1 LLVIVSPCNAPKTPG
16 KRLRSALLASSALF
30 CLFSASQLWAFDL
43 EDVAAKAK
51 DLAAKKFEAPKSNL
65 PAEFRDMKFADY
77 QKIRFREEKAEWAT
91 DKTPFKLSFYHQGM
105 HFDTPVKINEV
116 TATDVH
122 EIKYDAGRFDFGDV
136 KFDPKATE
144 KLGYAGFR
152 VLYPIN
158 KDDKNDEV
166 MTMLGASYFR
176 VIGKGQVYGL
186 SARGMAI
193 DTAMPS
199 GEEFPRFTEFWI
211 EKPQTDENHLVIFAL
226 LDSPRATGAY
236 QLTLRPGTNTVVDV
250 KSRMFLRD
258 KVGKLGV
265 APLTS
270 MFLFGA
276 NQPSRVPNYRRE
288 LHDSSG
294 LSIQAANGEWIWRP
308 LNNPKHLSVS
318 SFSVENPRGF
328 GLLQRGREFSH
339 YEDLDDRYDK
349 RPSAWI
355 EPKGDWGKGTVDL
368 VEIPTADETND
379 NIVAFWK
386 PETQPA
392 PGESVDFN
400 YRLHWTMDEKAI
412 HSPDLGWVKQTLRSI
427 GDVRQSNLI
436 RQPDGT
442 VAFLVDFVGPV
453 LAALPDDPTIRSQ
466 VTTDDNTELV
476 ENNLRYN
483 PVTKGYRLT
492 LRLKVKD
499 NNKPIEMRAYLL
511 RELPAEPGKEPA
523 LLVTE
528 KDKAEQKAAAAKAT
542 KEAKEAPKATDK
554 PEVAKADAAKPEA
567 QKAEAGKPAKAD
579 VAKADAAKAEA
590 IKPDAAAAKPEAVT
604 ETAKTDAAD
613 RPEAALADA
622 ARVKDGKESQ
632 QPAHGPASTLP
643 DSAKTLQVLTETWS
657 YQLPADE

>member
-1 LLVIVSPCNAPKTPG
+1 MIVSPCDAPKTPV
-16 KRLRSALLASSALF
+16 KRLRSALLASSALV
-30 CLFSASQLWAFDL
+30 CLLGSGQLWAFNLD
-43 EDVAAKAK
+43 DVAVKAK
-51 DLAAKKFEAPKSNL
+51 EMAGQKFEAPKSNL
-65 PAEFRDMKFADY
+65 PADLRDMKFADY

-116 TATDVH
+116 TATTVE
-122 EIKYDAGRFDFGDV
+122 EIKYDPSRFDFGDI
-136 KFDPKATE
+136 KIDPKATD

-158 KDDKNDEV
+158 KDDKQDEI

-193 DTAMPS
+193 DTALPS
-199 GEEFPRFTEFWI
+199 GEEFPRFKEFWI
-211 EKPQTDENHLVIFAL
+211 EKPGPDDNHLVIFAL

-236 QLTLRPGTNTVVDV
+236 QLTLRPGTNTLVDV
-250 KSRMFLRD
+250 KSRMFLREN
-258 KVGKLGV
+258 VTKLGV

-294 LSIQAANGEWIWRP
+294 LSIQAANGEWVWRP
-308 LNNPKHLSVS
+308 LNNPKHLAVS

-328 GLLQRGREFSH
+328 GLLQRGRDFSQ

-386 PETQPA
+386 PETLAA
-392 PGESVDFN
+392 PGEPMEFN
-400 YRLHWTMDEKAI
+400 YRLHWTMQENAI
-412 HSPDLGWVKQTLRSI
+412 HSPDLGWVKQTQRSI

-436 RQPDGT
+436 RQPDGSL
-442 VAFLVDFVGPV
+442 AFLVDFVGPV
-453 LAALPDDPTIRSQ
+453 LAALPEDKTIRSQ
-466 VTTDDNTELV
+466 VTTDDNVELV

-492 LRLKVKD
+492 LRVKVKD
-499 NNKPIEMRAYLL
+499 RSKPTEMRAYLL
-511 RELPAEPGKEPA
+511 REIPAEPGKEPA
-523 LLVTE
+523 LLVV
-528 KDKAEQKAAAAKAT
+528 DKEDKKP
-542 KEAKEAPKATDK
+542 AKEVKEVSKVAAVKEVAKYDK
-554 PEVAKADAAKPEA
+554 TEVAKADAAKADAAKAGDAKPEA
-567 QKAEAGKPAKAD
+567 AKAD
-579 VAKADAAKAEA
+579 VAKADAAKAD
-590 IKPDAAAAKPEAVT
+590 PAK
-604 ETAKTDAAD
+604 K
-613 RPEAALADA
+613 ADA
-622 ARVKDGKESQ
+622 PKADAPKAEKADVAKADVAKDKDGKEIK
-632 QPAHGPASTLP
+632 QPQAEAAPTHPEP
-643 DSAKTLQVLTETWS
+643 AKTLQVMTETWS
-657 YQLPADE
+657 YQLPSDE

>member
-1 LLVIVSPCNAPKTPG
+1 MAG
-16 KRLRSALLASSALF
+16 
-30 CLFSASQLWAFDL
+30 Q
-43 EDVAAKAK
+43 
-51 DLAAKKFEAPKSNL
+51 KFEAPKSNL
-65 PAEFRDMKFADY
+65 PTELREMKFADY
-77 QKIRFREEKAEWAT
+77 QKIRFREDKAEWAT

-116 TATDVH
+116 TATTVE
-122 EIKYDAGRFDFGDV
+122 EIKYDAERFDFGDI
-136 KFDPKATE
+136 KIDPKATE

-158 KDDKNDEV
+158 KDDKQDEI

-193 DTAMPS
+193 DTALPS
-199 GEEFPRFTEFWI
+199 GEEFPRFKEFWI
-211 EKPQTDENHLVIFAL
+211 EKPGPDDNHLVIFAL

-236 QLTLRPGTNTVVDV
+236 QLTLRPGTNTLVDV
-250 KSRMFLRD
+250 KSRMYLREN
-258 KVGKLGV
+258 VTKLGV

-294 LSIQAANGEWIWRP
+294 LSIQAANGEWVWRP
-308 LNNPKHLSVS
+308 LNNPKHLAVS

-328 GLLQRGREFSH
+328 GLLQRGRDFSQ

-386 PETQPA
+386 PDTLAA
-392 PGESVDFN
+392 PGEPMEFN
-400 YRLHWTMDEKAI
+400 YRLHWTMQENAI
-412 HSPDLGWVKQTLRSI
+412 HSPDLGWVKQTQRSI
-427 GDVRQSNLI
+427 GDVRQSNLV
-436 RQPDGT
+436 RQPDGSL
-442 VAFLVDFVGPV
+442 AFLVDFVGPV
-453 LAALPDDPTIRSQ
+453 LAALPEDKTIRSQ
-466 VTTDDNTELV
+466 VTTDDNVELV

-492 LRLKVKD
+492 LRVKVKD
-499 NNKPIEMRAYLL
+499 RNKPTEMRAYLL
-511 RELPAEPGKEPA
+511 REIPAEPGKEPA
-523 LLVTE
+523 VLVAD
-528 KDKAEQKAAAAKAT
+528 KDDKKSASREAAKTAT
-542 KEAKEAPKATDK
+542 AK
-554 PEVAKADAAKPEA
+554 EVAKADAAVAKADATKAGDAKPEA
-567 QKAEAGKPAKAD
+567 AKAD
-579 VAKADAAKAEA
+579 VAKADPAKKAEAPKADAAKAD
-590 IKPDAAAAKPEAVT
+590 KPDVAKADVAKDAEGKEIKQPEA
-604 ETAKTDAAD
+604 
-613 RPEAALADA
+613 EAAPTHP
-622 ARVKDGKESQ
+622 E
-632 QPAHGPASTLP
+632 P
-643 DSAKTLQVLTETWS
+643 AKTLQVMTETWS
-657 YQLPADE
+657 YQLPSDE

>member
-1 LLVIVSPCNAPKTPG
+1 VIVSPCNAPKNPG
-16 KRLRSALLASSALF
+16 RRLRSALLAGSALF
-30 CLFSASQLWAFDL
+30 CLFGASQLWAFDL
-43 EDVAAKAK
+43 DDVATKAK
-51 DLAAKKFEAPKSNL
+51 EMAGQKFTAPKSNL

-77 QKIRFREEKAEWAT
+77 QKIRFLQDKAEWAN
-91 DKTPFKLSFYHQGM
+91 DKTPFKVSFYHQGM

-116 TATDVH
+116 TANSVN
-122 EIKYDAGRFDFGDV
+122 EIKYDPTRFDFGDV
-136 KFDPKATE
+136 KFDPKSTE
-144 KLGYAGFR
+144 NLGYAGFR
-152 VLYPIN
+152 VTYPIN
-158 KDDKNDEV
+158 KDDKQDEI

-211 EKPQTDENHLVIFAL
+211 EKPSADDNHLVIFAL

-236 QLTLRPGTNTVVDV
+236 KLTLRPGTNTLVDV
-250 KSRMFLRD
+250 QSRMYLRD

-270 MFLFGA
+270 MYLFGA
-276 NQPSRVPNYRRE
+276 NQPSKVLNYRRE

-328 GLLQRGREFSH
+328 GLLQRGRNFSH

-386 PETQPA
+386 PETQPE
-392 PGESVDFN
+392 PGQPIDFN
-400 YRLHWTMDEKAI
+400 YRLHWTMDEDAI
-412 HSPDLGWVKQTLRSI
+412 HSPDLGWVKQTLRST
-427 GDVRQSNLI
+427 GDVKQSNLI
-436 RQPDGT
+436 RQPDGS
-442 VAFLVDFVGPV
+442 VAYLVDFVGPT
-453 LAALPDDPTIRSQ
+453 LAKLGEDPSIRSQ
-466 VTTDDNTELV
+466 VITDDNTDLV

-483 PVTKGYRLT
+483 PVTKGWRLT

-499 NNKPIEMRAYLL
+499 PGKAVEMRAYLL
-511 RELPAEPGKEPA
+511 RETPAEPGKEPA
-523 LLVTE
+523 VITA
-528 KDKAEQKAAAAKAT
+528 DKSDKKPAAKAD
-542 KEAKEAPKATDK
+542 AKAAVAAAPVVTAPKDEKAEIVKTDALK
-554 PEVAKADAAKPEA
+554 AGDQKDAKAPKTDGKDVTKADAAKSA
-567 QKAEAGKPAKAD
+567 DAKA
-579 VAKADAAKAEA
+579 AEP
-590 IKPDAAAAKPEAVT
+590 KSDEAS
-604 ETAKTDAAD
+604 K
-613 RPEAALADA
+613 PEAALADA
-622 ARVKDGKESQ
+622 AKANKGSKETQ
-632 QPAHGPASTLP
+632 QPAVEAASTTQQGPAMI
-643 DSAKTLQVLTETWS
+643 QQILTETWS